1 MRSPMP
7 STITAPGTFPLA
19 ISSRTMAPM
28 ASAAWL
34 GEVVGGAAAAGVAG
48 AVQATATW
56 QIRPTRKIRNAS
68 AGRLGLALRGLGLD
82 LIGRVDIAGIPQ
94 HPAVAAGVA
103 RRLGLLGNLIGAE
116 DLSAKGIVGE
126 RLQPGPV
133 PHRRVR
139 RPPLTF
145 FEREMDDFVGVLY
158 RIAVAGDAELE
169 ARRIEHGRDD
179 VDRRG
184 KVLESLANA
193 GVVLVPADIAE
204 GIHRRE
210 HIVGHQALAR
220 LAEETGDRRHAAV
233 LVGRIGEG
241 QAAGIGEAD
250 VVELDLV
257 EAGRGR
263 LLGDAQG
270 VVPRFRTGGIDPGQA
285 LAVLPQAAA
294 RGPDRPL

>member
-7 STITAPGTFPLA
+7 STTTAPGTFPLA

-48 AVQATATW
+48 PAQATATW

-68 AGRLGLALRGLGLD
+68 AGRLGLALGRLGLD
-82 LIGRVDIAGIPQ
+82 VSGRVDSAGIPQ
-94 HPAVAAGVA
+94 HPAVGAGVA

-133 PHRRVR
+133 PHRRVPR
-139 RPPLTF
+139 TPLTF
-145 FEREMDDFVGVLY
+145 FEREMDDLVGVLH
-158 RIAVAGDAELE
+158 RVAVAGDAELE

-184 KVLESLANA
+184 QVLEPLADA
-193 GVVLVPADIAE
+193 GVVLVPADVAE

-210 HIVGHQALAR
+210 HIIRCETLAR
-220 LAEETGDRRHAAV
+220 LAKEIGDRRH
-233 LVGRIGEG
+233 
-241 QAAGIGEAD
+241 
-250 VVELDLV
+250 
-257 EAGRGR
+257 
-263 LLGDAQG
+263 
-270 VVPRFRTGGIDPGQA
+270 P
-285 LAVLPQAAA
+285 
-294 RGPDRPL
+294 

>member
-7 STITAPGTFPLA
+7 STTTAPGTFPLA

-34 GEVVGGAAAAGVAG
+34 GEGAGGAAGGAG
-48 AVQATATW
+48 AAQATATW
-56 QIRPTRKIRNAS
+56 QIRPTRKSRNAS
-68 AGRLGLALRGLGLD
+68 AGRLGLGLRGLGLD

-94 HPAVAAGVA
+94 HPAVGAGVA

-126 RLQPGPV
+126 CLQPRPV

-145 FEREMDDFVGVLY
+145 FEREVDDFVGVLD

-184 KVLESLANA
+184 KVFDPLAK
-193 GVVLVPADIAE
+193 
-204 GIHRRE
+204 
-210 HIVGHQALAR
+210 
-220 LAEETGDRRHAAV
+220 
-233 LVGRIGEG
+233 
-241 QAAGIGEAD
+241 
-250 VVELDLV
+250 
-257 EAGRGR
+257 
-263 LLGDAQG
+263 
-270 VVPRFRTGGIDPGQA
+270 
-285 LAVLPQAAA
+285 
-294 RGPDRPL
+294 

>member
-7 STITAPGTFPLA
+7 STTTAPGTFPLA

-28 ASAAWL
+28 ASATWL
-34 GEVVGGAAAAGVAG
+34 GEAADGAAGGAAAAGVAG
-48 AVQATATW
+48 PAQATPTW

-68 AGRLGLALRGLGLD
+68 AGRLGLALRGLRLD

-145 FEREMDDFVGVLY
+145 FEREVDDFVGVLH

-193 GVVLVPADIAE
+193 GVVLVPADVAE

-210 HIVGHQALAR
+210 RVVRHQALAR

-241 QAAGIGEAD
+241 QA
-250 VVELDLV
+250 
-257 EAGRGR
+257 
-263 LLGDAQG
+263 
-270 VVPRFRTGGIDPGQA
+270 
-285 LAVLPQAAA
+285 
-294 RGPDRPL
+294 

>member
-7 STITAPGTFPLA
+7 STTTAPGTFPLA

-48 AVQATATW
+48 AAQATATW

-68 AGRLGLALRGLGLD
+68 AGRLGLALRGLRLD
-82 LIGRVDIAGIPQ
+82 VIGRVDIAGIPQ

-126 RLQPGPV
+126 CLQPGPV

-145 FEREMDDFVGVLY
+145 FEREVEDFVGVLH

-179 VDRRG
+179 VDGRG
-184 KVLESLANA
+184 KVLEPLADA
-193 GVVLVPADIAE
+193 GVVLVPADVTE
-204 GIHRRE
+204 GIHCRE
-210 HIVGHQALAR
+210 HIVGSEPLAS
-220 LAEETGDRRHAAV
+220 LAEEIGDRRHPPA
-233 LVGRIGEG
+233 LVGRIGEAE
-241 QAAGIGEAD
+241 AAGVRKAD
-250 VVELDLV
+250 VIELDLI
-257 EAGRGR
+257 EAGGGR

-270 VVPRFRTGGIDPGQA
+270 EVPRLAAGGGRPGPA
-285 LAVLPQAAA
+285 PAVPPEAPP
-294 RGPDRPL
+294 RGSDR